1 MANYDVLLDASGLS
15 CPMPVMKCG
24 KELRK
29 MTPGQILFM
38 KATDPASVDDIKT
51 MLKGSSNILVESSQ
65 SGGEYHFYIK
75 KG

>member
-1 MANYDVLLDASGLS
+1 MANFDVQLDTSGLS

-29 MTPGQILFM
+29 MTSGQVLYL
-38 KATDPASVDDIKT
+38 KATDSASVDDIKT
-51 MLKGSSNILVESSQ
+51 MLKGSKDSLIESSE
-65 SGGEYHFYIK
+65 SGGTFHFYIK